1 MNELATLING
11 FTTLM
16 VTMDPP
22 GMVPIFLARI
32 PTAHI
37 IVATHEQSSRQGRAY
52 PTGGIVVPGP
62 PTKNLQIRSI
72 GAHQGLTIGPPTTS
86 KWVEVG

>member
-1 MNELATLING
+1 M
-11 FTTLM
+11 M
-16 VTMDPP
+16 VHSSLSR
-22 GMVPIFLARI
+22 MVPNFLARI

-72 GAHQGLTIGPPTTS
+72 GAHQSLTIGPPTTS